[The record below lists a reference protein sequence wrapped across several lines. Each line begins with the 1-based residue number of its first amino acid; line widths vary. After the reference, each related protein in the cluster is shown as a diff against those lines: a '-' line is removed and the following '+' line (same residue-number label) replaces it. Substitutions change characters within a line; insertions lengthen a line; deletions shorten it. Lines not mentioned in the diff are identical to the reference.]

1 MKILSS
7 PEEFLAWKEHPAT
20 QEYLTFLK
28 DRQSDLKEAWGRG
41 LSTTPE
47 QQAQAV
53 LLGQMV
59 DLRWS
64 DLADQYGWKR
74 EEADNEH
81 ERD

>member
-41 LSTTPE
+41 LSMTPE

-53 LLGQMV
+53 LLGQLV
-59 DLRWS
+59 GLRWS
-64 DLADQYGWKR
+64 DLAEQYGWKR
-74 EEADNEH
+74 EEADNEY